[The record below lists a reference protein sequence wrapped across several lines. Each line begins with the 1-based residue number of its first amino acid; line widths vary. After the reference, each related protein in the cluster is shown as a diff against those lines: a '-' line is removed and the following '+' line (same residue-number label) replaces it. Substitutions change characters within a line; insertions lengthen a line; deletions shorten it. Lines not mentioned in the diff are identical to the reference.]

1 MPSFRTVS
9 LSMLSVLA
17 ALAARAQPATPS
29 PSDAADDAPTPA
41 TLAVGA
47 MQIASDANL
56 VIEGAEATIAAEA
69 IVYSYALKNRGGVDL
84 DLTASVVLPELRA
97 VGDDGETWTLPAD
110 DAENP
115 VALVV
120 TVNGAPVATTAEVGA
135 YVLGLDRLADVKA
148 ARLPLIPFGA
158 ATEKA
163 LAGLAPEMADHL
175 AALGV
180 VSPRDPANPGAAVK
194 ADWLLDVTRAWRQ
207 SLPAGKTTTV
217 GVAFKPV
224 TAEYRL
230 QKGDEDVI
238 AEAKE
243 DFCLSAST
251 LGVLQA
257 RLKSGGALE
266 TTEFEVDLA
275 TPARWLDNPALTIKV
290 KKPRPESIVSFCG
303 MDEKSA
309 GQPVVVGALRKDA
322 SDTKIGVAV
331 FTPVGK

>member
-1 MPSFRTVS
+1 
-9 LSMLSVLA
+9 MLSVLA
-17 ALAARAQPATPS
+17 ALAARAQPATPN
-29 PSDAADDAPTPA
+29 PSDAADGAPAPS

-56 VIEGAEATIAAEA
+56 VVEGADVTVASDAIA
-69 IVYSYALKNRGGVDL
+69 YSYRLKNRGSADL

-97 VGDDGETWTLPAD
+97 AGDDGETWTLPAD

-135 YVLGLDRLADVKA
+135 YALGLDRLADVKA
-148 ARLPLIPFGA
+148 AQLPLIPFGA

-163 LAGLAPEMADHL
+163 LAGLAPEMADRL

-217 GVAFKPV
+217 GVTFSPV
-224 TAEYRL
+224 KAEYRL

-243 DFCLSAST
+243 DLCLSAAT
-251 LGVLQA
+251 LGALLA
-257 RLKSGGALE
+257 RLKSGGALQ

-275 TPARWLDNPALTIKV
+275 APARWLDNPALTIKV
-290 KKPRPESIVSFCG
+290 KKPRPDSIVSFCG
-303 MDEKSA
+303 MEEKSA
-309 GQPVVVGALRKDA
+309 GQPFVIGALPKDA
-322 SDTKIGVAV
+322 NEAKIGVAV